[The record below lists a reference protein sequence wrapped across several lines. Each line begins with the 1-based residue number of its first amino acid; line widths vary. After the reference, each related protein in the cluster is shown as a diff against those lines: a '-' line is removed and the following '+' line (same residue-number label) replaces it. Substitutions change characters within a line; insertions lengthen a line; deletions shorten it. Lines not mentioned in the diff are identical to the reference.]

1 MSPYRVSVKV
11 GLTIYHWH
19 AHDGDLALKG
29 LEGLALG
36 SFLRGGAGAQ
46 WRFFGIIFLLKGF

>member
-1 MSPYRVSVKV
+1 MSVKV